1 VRVLDNSV
9 NTYQEVMS
17 VCRAALGIT
26 AEEAYGIADTI
37 DTAGSCV
44 VCVAPHL
51 EARRIAGII
60 ATIGIDVRLE
70 PAAAAPLPN

>member
-1 VRVLDNSV
+1 LDNSV

-17 VCRAALGIT
+17 VCCAALGVT
-26 AEEAYGIADTI
+26 AEEAYEIAHTI

-44 VCVAPHL
+44 VCVAPSP
-51 EARRIAGII
+51 AAQRIAAII

-70 PAAAAPLPN
+70 PAGTAAPLSS